1 MLWDHAERL
10 TQRLIRCNSLWLYLF
25 FDLELGVRHSS
36 IQLSLFADRTLDDIF
51 SFISELARD
60 LLGFA
65 NDGTAFLT
73 TPDIPKLGCAQC
85 MPGRFSLTAS

>member
-1 MLWDHAERL
+1 MLWDHARRL
-10 TQRLIRCNSLWLYLF
+10 TQKLIRYNSLWLYLF
-25 FDLELGVRHSS
+25 FDLELGARHSS
-36 IQLSLFADRTLDDIF
+36 VQFSLFADRTLDDIF

-73 TPDIPKLGCAQC
+73 TPDIPKLGYVKC
-85 MPGRFSLTAS
+85 MLGRFPC